1 MIAGAVTYDCK
12 NSFLHHFQ
20 QLDLA
25 SLQGATIGSFGIG
38 KGLLILL
45 KFAVDAVLIHK
56 SHSFLTTTKMQY
68 LILSSLFY
76 PFLV

>member
-20 QLDLA
+20 QLLFA

-38 KGLLILL
+38 KGLC
-45 KFAVDAVLIHK
+45 ATVPTW
-56 SHSFLTTTKMQY
+56 LTKNHY
-68 LILSSLFY
+68 FKN
-76 PFLV
+76 